1 MKYKHLQ
8 AKEPPTRKNTINY
21 LSMSKIMSLQQIS
34 LRPIHLWFLYLP
46 KYRRKQEFEPY
57 TFDKPWPILLNT
69 VLSPLYGL
77 RESLVSASIKND

>member
-34 LRPIHLWFLYLP
+34 LFHYLP
-46 KYRRKQEFEPY
+46 KYRRKREFEPY
-57 TFDKPWPILLNT
+57 TFDKPWPIPLNT
-69 VLSPLYGL
+69 ALSPLYGL
-77 RESLVSASIKND
+77 RESLYQPV